1 MTVDYGTVAY
11 GLKQRPAAG
20 IAGKRVPF
28 SSVPVIDLGPLRR
41 DDDPAAKR
49 RTAQAIGRACEDVG
63 FIYIANHGI
72 PDAMIAGA
80 FAEARRFFALPLA
93 EKMKLH
99 IGKSANYRG
108 YFPLKEEKTDVTA
121 MGDLK
126 EGFDLMRELGPDD
139 PDVRA
144 GKPLHGPNQWPDGLP
159 GFREAILAY
168 YAAMEDLAKL
178 LLRGMALSLD
188 LDEHWFADKTRKP
201 LAYLRL
207 LHYPP
212 QKGMIDERE
221 IGCGAHSDYGC
232 LTILAQDAVGGLQL
246 RNSAGEWIEAP
257 PIPGAFVINLGDQ
270 MARWTNERFQA
281 TPHRVINR
289 SGRERYSIPFFFD
302 PDYDAVVECLP
313 TCQGPDNPPRHEP
326 ITGGEHLLRMLQATF
341 K

>member
-1 MTVDYGTVAY
+1 MTVAY
-11 GLKQRPAAG
+11 GLKPRAAAG
-20 IAGKRVPF
+20 IVGKLVPF
-28 SSVPVIDLGPLRR
+28 SGVPVIDLGPLRGT
-41 DDDPAAKR
+41 DAAAR
-49 RTAQAIGRACEDVG
+49 RGTAQAIGRACEDIG
-63 FIYIANHGI
+63 FLYIANHGVPQPLI
-72 PDAMIAGA
+72 DAA
-80 FAEARRFFALPLA
+80 FAEARRYFALPLEA
-93 EKMKLH
+93 KMRCH
-99 IGKSANYRG
+99 IKRSAHYRG

-121 MGDLK
+121 LGDLK

-159 GFREAILAY
+159 GFRDTVLTY
-168 YAAMEDLAKL
+168 YAAMEDLART

-212 QKGMIDERE
+212 QGGQIDERE

-257 PIPGAFVINLGDQ
+257 PIPGTFVINLGDQ

-289 SGRERYSIPFFFD
+289 TGRERYSIPFFFD
-302 PDYDAVVECLP
+302 PDYDTVVECLP
-313 TCQGPDNPPRHEP
+313 TCQEPGNPPKHKP
-326 ITGGEHLLRMLQATF
+326 ITGGEHLLAMLKATF

>member
-1 MTVDYGTVAY
+1 MTVAF
-11 GLKQRPAAG
+11 GLKERAAAG
-20 IAGKRVPF
+20 IGARKVPF
-28 SSVPVIDLGPLRR
+28 SSVPVIDLGPLSGTDR
-41 DDDPAAKR
+41 AAKQ
-49 RTAQAIGRACEDVG
+49 RTAAAIGRACEEIG
-63 FIYIANHGI
+63 FIYIANHGVPQDLI
-72 PDAMIAGA
+72 EHT

-93 EKMKLH
+93 EKSK
-99 IGKSANYRG
+99 IPIANSKNFRG
-108 YFPLKEEKTDVTA
+108 YFPLKGETTDVTA

-139 PDVRA
+139 PDVRT
-144 GKPLHGPNQWPDGLP
+144 GKPLHGPNQWPSEDVLP
-159 GFREAILAY
+159 GFRQSILAY
-168 YAAMEDLAKL
+168 YAAMEALAQR

-188 LDEHWFADKTRKP
+188 LDEGFFAGKTQKA

-212 QKGMIDERE
+212 QQGMIDERE

-232 LTILAQDAVGGLQL
+232 LTILAQDEVGGLQL

-257 PIPGAFVINLGDQ
+257 PIPGTFVINLGDQ

-302 PDYDAVVECLP
+302 PDFDAVIECLP
-313 TCQGPDNPPRHEP
+313 SCQGPGNPPKHAP
-326 ITGGEHLLRMLQATF
+326 ITGGEHLLSMLKATF

>member
-1 MTVDYGTVAY
+1 MTVAF
-11 GLKQRPAAG
+11 GLKERAAAG
-20 IAGKRVPF
+20 IGARQVPF
-28 SSVPVIDLGPLRR
+28 SSVPVIDLAPLGGS
-41 DDDPAAKR
+41 DEAARR
-49 RTAQAIGRACEDVG
+49 RTAQAIGRACEEVG
-63 FIYIANHGI
+63 FLYIANHGI
-72 PDAMIAGA
+72 PDSLLQHT
-80 FAEARRFFALPLA
+80 FDEAKRFFALPLA
-93 EKMKLH
+93 EKMKLD
-99 IGKSANYRG
+99 IANSANYRG
-108 YFPLKEEKTDVTA
+108 YFPLKGETTDVTA

-144 GKPLHGPNQWPDGLP
+144 GKPLHGPNQWPAEDVLP
-159 GFREAILAY
+159 GFRQSILAY
-168 YAAMEDLAKL
+168 YAAMEALAQR

-188 LDEHWFADKTRKP
+188 LEEGFFAARTRKA

-212 QKGMIDERE
+212 QQGMIDERE

-257 PIPGAFVINLGDQ
+257 PIPGTFVINLGDQ

-302 PDYDAVVECLP
+302 PDFDAVIECLP
-313 TCQGPDNPPRHEP
+313 SCQGPGNPPKHPP
-326 ITGGEHLLRMLQATF
+326 ITGGEHLLSMLKATF

>member
-1 MTVDYGTVAY
+1 MTVAF
-11 GLKQRPAAG
+11 GLKERAAAG
-20 IAGKRVPF
+20 IAARKVPF
-28 SSVPVIDLGPLRR
+28 SSVPVIDLGPLSGTDR
-41 DDDPAAKR
+41 AAKQ
-49 RTAQAIGRACEDVG
+49 RTADAIGRACEEIG
-63 FIYIANHGI
+63 FIYIANHGVPQDLI
-72 PDAMIAGA
+72 DHT
-80 FAEARRFFALPLA
+80 FAESRRFFALPLA
-93 EKMKLH
+93 EKNKVN
-99 IGKSANYRG
+99 IANSTNFRG
-108 YFPLKEEKTDVTA
+108 YFPLKGETTDVTA

-144 GKPLHGPNQWPDGLP
+144 GKPLHGPNQWPAEDVLP
-159 GFREAILAY
+159 GFRRSILNY
-168 YAAMEDLAKL
+168 YAAMEALGQR

-188 LDEHWFADKTRKP
+188 LDEGFFAGKTQKA

-212 QKGMIDERE
+212 QQGMIDERE

-257 PIPGAFVINLGDQ
+257 PIPGTFVINLGDQ

-302 PDYDAVVECLP
+302 PDFDAVIECLP
-313 TCQGPDNPPRHEP
+313 SCQGPGNPARHAP
-326 ITGGEHLLRMLQATF
+326 ITGGEHLLSMLKATF

>member
-1 MTVDYGTVAY
+1 MTVAF
-11 GLKQRPAAG
+11 GLKERAAAG
-20 IAGKRVPF
+20 LGAKKVPF
-28 SSVPVIDLGPLRR
+28 ASVPVIDLGPLAGT
-41 DDDPAAKR
+41 DPAAKR

-63 FIYIANHGI
+63 FLYIANHGVPQALI
-72 PDAMIAGA
+72 DRT
-80 FAEARRFFALPLA
+80 FAEAHRFFALPLA
-93 EKMKLH
+93 EKMKIPL
-99 IGKSANYRG
+99 KASANYRG

-144 GKPLHGPNQWPDGLP
+144 GKPLHGPNQWPAEAVLP
-159 GFREAILAY
+159 GFRAAILDY
-168 YAAMEDLAKL
+168 YAAMEALAKRL
-178 LLRGMALSLD
+178 MRGMALSLD
-188 LDEHWFADKTRKP
+188 LDENWFADKLKKP

-212 QKGMIDERE
+212 QPGTIDERE

-232 LTILAQDAVGGLQL
+232 LTILAQDQVGGLQL

-257 PIPGAFVINLGDQ
+257 PIPGTFVINLGDQ

-302 PDYDAVVECLP
+302 PDYDAVIECLP
-313 TCQGPDNPPRHEP
+313 SCQGPDNPPKHKP
-326 ITGGEHLLRMLQATF
+326 ITGGEHLLGMLNATF

>member
-1 MTVDYGTVAY
+1 MTVAF
-11 GLKQRPAAG
+11 GLKERAAAG
-20 IAGKRVPF
+20 LGAKKVPF
-28 SSVPVIDLGPLRR
+28 ASVPVIDLGPLGGT
-41 DDDPAAKR
+41 DAAAKR

-63 FIYIANHGI
+63 FLYIANHGVPQALI
-72 PDAMIAGA
+72 DRT
-80 FAEARRFFALPLA
+80 FAEAHRFFALPLA
-93 EKMKLH
+93 EKMKIPL
-99 IGKSANYRG
+99 KASANYRG

-144 GKPLHGPNQWPDGLP
+144 GKPLHGPNQWPAEAVLP
-159 GFREAILAY
+159 GFRAAILDY
-168 YAAMEDLAKL
+168 YAAMEALAKRL
-178 LLRGMALSLD
+178 MRGMALSLD
-188 LDEHWFADKTRKP
+188 LDEHWFADKLKKP

-212 QKGMIDERE
+212 QPGTIDERE

-232 LTILAQDAVGGLQL
+232 LTILAQDQVGGLQL

-257 PIPGAFVINLGDQ
+257 PIPGTFVINLGDQ

-302 PDYDAVVECLP
+302 PDYDAVIECLP
-313 TCQGPDNPPRHEP
+313 SCQGPDNPPKHKP
-326 ITGGEHLLRMLQATF
+326 ITGGEHLLGMLNATF

>member
-1 MTVDYGTVAY
+1 MTVAF
-11 GLKQRPAAG
+11 GLKERTAAG
-20 IAGKRVPF
+20 IGAQRVPF
-28 SSVPVIDLGPLRR
+28 DSVPVIDLGPLRSG
-41 DDDPAAKR
+41 DPAGKR
-49 RTAQAIGRACEDVG
+49 RTADAIGRACEEIG
-63 FIYIANHGI
+63 FIYIANHGVPQDLI
-72 PDAMIAGA
+72 DHT
-80 FAEARRFFALPLA
+80 FAEAKRFFALPLA
-93 EKMKLH
+93 AKMKIPL
-99 IGKSANYRG
+99 KDSANYRG

-144 GKPLHGPNQWPDGLP
+144 GKPLHGPNQWPDDLP
-159 GFREAILAY
+159 GFRASILGY
-168 YAAMEDLAKL
+168 YAAMEELAKT

-188 LDEHWFADKTRKP
+188 LDENWFADKTKKP

-232 LTILAQDAVGGLQL
+232 LTILAQDQVGGLQL
-246 RNSAGEWIEAP
+246 RNSAGQWIEAP

-289 SGRERYSIPFFFD
+289 SGKERYSIPFFFD
-302 PDYDAVVECLP
+302 PDFDAVIECLP
-313 TCQGPDNPPRHEP
+313 SCQGPGNPPKHKP
-326 ITGGEHLLRMLQATF
+326 ITGGEHLLGMLNATF

>member
-1 MTVDYGTVAY
+1 MTVAF
-11 GLKQRPAAG
+11 GLKERAAAG
-20 IAGKRVPF
+20 IGAKRVAF
-28 SSVPVIDLGPLRR
+28 GSVPVIDLGSLRGNDR
-41 DDDPAAKR
+41 AAKQ
-49 RTAQAIGRACEDVG
+49 RTAAAIGRACEDVG
-63 FIYIANHGI
+63 FIYIANHGV
-72 PDAMIAGA
+72 PDALVAHA
-80 FAEARRFFALPLA
+80 FAEAKRFFALPLA
-93 EKMKLH
+93 EKMKIPL
-99 IGKSANYRG
+99 KASANYRG

-144 GKPLHGPNQWPDGLP
+144 GKPLHGPNQWPDALP
-159 GFREAILAY
+159 GFRESILDY
-168 YAAMEDLAKL
+168 YAAMEGLAKT

-188 LDEHWFADKTRKP
+188 LDENWFADKTRKP

-212 QKGMIDERE
+212 QRGMIDERE

-232 LTILAQDAVGGLQL
+232 LTILAQDQVGGLQL
-246 RNSAGEWIEAP
+246 RNSAGDWIEAP

-302 PDYDAVVECLP
+302 PDFDAVIECLP
-313 TCQGPDNPPRHEP
+313 SCQGPGNPPKHKP
-326 ITGGEHLLRMLQATF
+326 ITGGEHLLGMLNATF

>member
-1 MTVDYGTVAY
+1 MTVAF
-11 GLKQRPAAG
+11 GLKERAAAG
-20 IAGKRVPF
+20 IGARRVAF
-28 SSVPVIDLGPLRR
+28 DSVPVIDIGALRAP
-41 DDDPAAKR
+41 DADAKR
-49 RTAQAIGRACEDVG
+49 RTARAIGRACEEIG
-63 FIYIANHGI
+63 FLYVANHGV
-72 PDAMIAGA
+72 PAAMVERT
-80 FAEARRFFALPLA
+80 FAEAKRFFALPLA
-93 EKMKLH
+93 EKMKIPL
-99 IGKSANYRG
+99 KASPNYRG
-108 YFPLKEEKTDVTA
+108 YFPLKDEKTDVTA

-144 GKPLHGPNQWPDGLP
+144 GKPLHGPNQWPENLP

-168 YAAMEDLAKL
+168 YARMEELART
-178 LLRGMALSLD
+178 LLRGMALALELEED
-188 LDEHWFADKTRKP
+188 WFADKTRKP

-212 QKGMIDERE
+212 QAGAIDEKE

-232 LTILAQDAVGGLQL
+232 LTILAQDEVGGLQL
-246 RNSAGEWIEAP
+246 RNAAGEWIEAP
-257 PIPGAFVINLGDQ
+257 PIPGTFVINLGDQ

-302 PDYDAVVECLP
+302 PDYDAVIECLP
-313 TCQGPDNPPRHEP
+313 SCQGPGNPPKYPP
-326 ITGGEHLLRMLQATF
+326 ITGGAHLLGMLNATF

>member
-1 MTVDYGTVAY
+1 MTVAY
-11 GLKQRPAAG
+11 GLKPREAAG
-20 IAGKRVPF
+20 IAAKRVPF
-28 SSVPVIDLGPLRR
+28 SSVPVIDLGPLRGT
-41 DDDPAAKR
+41 DAAAKR
-49 RTAQAIGRACEDVG
+49 STAAEIGRACEDIG
-63 FIYIANHGI
+63 FLYIADHGVPQALI
-72 PDAMIAGA
+72 DAI
-80 FAEARRFFALPLA
+80 FAEARRYFALPLA
-93 EKMKLH
+93 AKMRNH
-99 IGKSANYRG
+99 IKKSPHYRG

-139 PDVRA
+139 LDVRA
-144 GKPLHGPNQWPDGLP
+144 GKPLHGPNQWPGGLP
-159 GFREAILAY
+159 GFRDTVLAY
-168 YAAMEDLAKL
+168 YAAMEHLAKT

-212 QKGMIDERE
+212 QAGQIDERE

-246 RNSAGEWIEAP
+246 RNSAGQWIEAP

-289 SGRERYSIPFFFD
+289 TGRERYSIPFFFD

-313 TCQGPDNPPRHEP
+313 TCRGPGNPPKHKP
-326 ITGGEHLLRMLQATF
+326 ITGGEHLLAMLKATF